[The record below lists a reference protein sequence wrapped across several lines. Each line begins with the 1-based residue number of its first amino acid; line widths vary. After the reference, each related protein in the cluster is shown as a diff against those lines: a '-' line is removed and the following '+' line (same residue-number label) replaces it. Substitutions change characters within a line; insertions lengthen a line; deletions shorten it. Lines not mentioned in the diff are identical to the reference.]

1 MTDRVYLHVGAP
13 KSGTTYLQ
21 QVLRDNRSRLGEAGV
36 LVAGGP
42 QVELVHA
49 AMVLREDPRLDRLP
63 PRARGAWQ
71 RIVDEVRGWAGH
83 TAVVSYE
90 LFAGATA
97 EQARRAIDDL
107 AGVEVHVVV
116 TSRDLGRAVAS
127 GWQERLK
134 FALTTPLEQWVPKPE
149 SATRSEWGWRTMDP
163 AGVTARWGAALPA
176 QQVHVVT
183 GAAGAAPQE
192 LWLRFAE
199 ATGLDAV
206 SVDLPPARSNTSLG
220 AAASEVLRRVN
231 EHVAAPL
238 DTNREQARWLRDV
251 LAHQVLAPLD
261 RTPLAITPVQLADAQ
276 EHYTACRAA
285 IESAGY
291 RVHGDLGDLAPSES
305 EGTTPAEVPDEEV
318 LDVAVR
324 ALLDVLLRL
333 RESAGHGAA
342 ASEGG
347 DAGEAAAPAAG
358 VDGPRPTPSGLLG
371 RGKNLVSGAYAARVR
386 GEVEQLRGRV
396 EELEAELA
404 RSRALQPRLAM
415 VTDLVSELLLP
426 DGARDEEALRAGL
439 ESYRRETL

>member
-1 MTDRVYLHVGAP
+1 MTDRVFLHVGAP

-21 QVLRDNRSRLGEAGV
+21 QVLRDNRSRLQEAGV

-49 AMVLREDPRLDRLP
+49 AMVLREDPRLDKLP

-71 RIVDEVRGWAGH
+71 RIVDEVRHWSGH

-90 LFAGATA
+90 LLAGATA
-97 EQARRAIDDL
+97 EQAQRAIDDL
-107 AGVEVHVVV
+107 AGIEVHIVV
-116 TSRDLGRAVAS
+116 TCRDLGRAVAS

-134 FALTTPLEQWVPKPE
+134 FALATPLEQWVPKPE
-149 SATRSEWGWRTMDP
+149 SAARSEWGWRTMDP
-163 AGVTARWGAALPA
+163 AGVTARWGAGLPPG
-176 QQVHVVT
+176 QVHVVT
-183 GAAGAAPQE
+183 GAAGGAPEQ
-192 LWLRFAE
+192 LWQRFAA

-206 SVDLPPARSNTSLG
+206 PLQLPPARSNTSLG

-261 RTPLAITPVQLADAQ
+261 GTPLAITAAQLADAQ
-276 EHYTACRAA
+276 DHYTSGRAA
-285 IESAGY
+285 IERAGY
-291 RVHGDLGDLAPSES
+291 RVHGDLADLAPSETS
-305 EGTTPAEVPDEEV
+305 GPTPAEVPVEEV

-333 RESAGHGAA
+333 REGADAPGAA
-342 ASEGG
+342 GAGG
-347 DAGEAAAPAAG
+347 DETLSSPAAAPGGAAN
-358 VDGPRPTPSGLLG
+358 PPAGLLG

-386 GEVEQLRGRV
+386 SEVDELRGRV

-426 DGARDEEALRAGL
+426 DGARDEETLRAGL
-439 ESYRRETL
+439 ETYRRETL